1 LPTKLSRYAEGVME
15 AAWLAAVM
23 LVPLFFNIYSSRIF
37 EPDKLTLL
45 RSLALVILAA
55 WLVKLIEEGG
65 FRWERLTPPGRGLK
79 GLLGIPLIPI
89 VVALIFSYL
98 ISTLF
103 SVTPFTSLWGSYQR
117 LQGTYSTFS
126 YLVVF
131 FAMIVNLRQ
140 RAQVERLFSV
150 AILSSLPVS
159 LYGILQHYGA
169 DPIPWGGDVT
179 GRIAAN
185 MGNSIFVAAYL
196 IMALPITAIRALE
209 SFEALLNDRGRQ
221 WPNFARATVYV
232 FILALQLIAIYFSG
246 SRGPW
251 LGMAA
256 SLVVLFLGVSLIWR
270 TRWLTISGVILVLIA
285 GIFLVLLNL
294 QNGPLEGIRKAA
306 AFSRL
311 SDLLNAESRTGQV
324 RTLIWKGASEL
335 VQPHTPLEF
344 PDGSVDKFN
353 ILRPLIGYGPESMY
367 VAYNHFYPPALTLVE
382 RRNAS
387 PDRSHNET
395 WDSLV
400 ITGVLGLI
408 VYLTLFGSLLYYGLK
423 WLGLVQNK
431 QQRNLFL
438 ILYLLGGV
446 VSTAIFVPWQ
456 GVIFL
461 GVALP
466 FGLVLGAIVYMIII
480 SVFGH
485 VQGSNSEEEKLR
497 AYLLLGLLAS
507 VIAHFIEI
515 NFGIAIASTRT
526 YFWVYAAL
534 IMLVGYILPRHN
546 VYYMPVENK
555 PLPSDGVAEAT
566 VEPVP
571 IRKAGS
577 QSSRKKSH
585 AKHSSSS
592 PRPSMPDWLRLA
604 LIVGLVMALLLTT
617 LGYEFVSNASRKT
630 STMALVWSS
639 FTVPAKAGARNG
651 VLPLI
656 LTSWVIGVVLL
667 VSESFQN
674 LDEPDERALR
684 TWLKMIGASLG
695 VSLLIAVVFWLWNAS
710 GLISLGRVTAQ
721 TVNDVLSQVKSSEG
735 IITTFYIH
743 AFLIAFGLAAVLPQA
758 WPSRALRGGPL
769 SVAVGVV
776 ILLVTFTLVAYTNL
790 RVVQADIA
798 FKTGDLFARPNSWPA
813 AIAIY
818 NRANDLAPHE
828 DYYYLFLGRAYL
840 EDAKTLQDT
849 PEREHLIEQA
859 AIDLRKAQQIN
870 PLNTDHTANLAR
882 LYSLWATFTTD
893 PATIQQ
899 RASISN
905 DYFAKAVMLSPKNSR
920 LWDEWAVLDLNV
932 TNQPDQAK
940 QHLDRSLAIDP
951 YYDWT
956 YALLG
961 DYYNHIV
968 SSQFK
973 DQPDKQKAVQ
983 IQASDYY
990 SKALSLGEG
999 NETAQLMY
1007 NYAIA
1012 LGGIQAQL
1020 GNMDQAI
1027 QAYEKAIQES
1037 PDASER
1043 WRVEAALAQL
1053 YARTGNMPKALEYA
1067 RSAQSLAPDDQK
1079 QALATLIQQLG
1090 GQP

>member
-1 LPTKLSRYAEGVME
+1 ME
-15 AAWLAAVM
+15 AAWLAAIM

-65 FRWERLTPPGRGLK
+65 LRWERLTPPGRGLK
-79 GLLGIPLIPI
+79 AILKIPLVPI
-89 VVALIFSYL
+89 VFALIISYL
-98 ISTLF
+98 ISTLL

-117 LQGTYSTFS
+117 LQGTYTTFS

-131 FAMIVNLRQ
+131 FSMISNLRR
-140 RAQVERLFSV
+140 RAQVERLFWV

-159 LYGILQHYGA
+159 LYGILQRYGA
-169 DPIPWGGDVT
+169 DPIPWGGDVS

-196 IMALPITAIRALE
+196 IMVLPLTAMRALE
-209 SFEALLNDRGRQ
+209 SFEALLKDRGRL
-221 WPNFARATVYV
+221 WPNFARATAYV

-251 LGMAA
+251 LGMGA

-270 TRWLTISGVILVLIA
+270 KRWMTISGVVLVLVA

-294 QNGPLEGIRKAA
+294 QNGPLEGLRQNP
-306 AFSRL
+306 AFTRL
-311 SDLLNAESRTGQV
+311 GDLLNAESRTGQV

-335 VQPHTPLEF
+335 VQPHAPLEF

-353 ILRPLIGYGPESMY
+353 FLRPLIGYGPESMY
-367 VAYNHFYPPALTLVE
+367 VAYNRFYPPELTKVE
-382 RRNAS
+382 KRNAS

-400 ITGVLGLI
+400 ITGVLGLV

-423 WLGLVQNK
+423 WLGLVQNNR
-431 QQRNLFL
+431 QRNLYL

-446 VSTAIFVPWQ
+446 VSTSIFVPWQ
-456 GVIFL
+456 GIIFL

-497 AYLLLGLLAS
+497 AYLLLGLLGA

-546 VYYMPVENK
+546 VYYMPAESK
-555 PLPSDGVAEAT
+555 PLPVEAAAEAP
-566 VEPVP
+566 VEPARN
-571 IRKAGS
+571 RKAGS
-577 QSSRKKSH
+577 QASRKKTH
-585 AKHSSSS
+585 ARR
-592 PRPSMPDWLRLA
+592 PTTTTTPSMPDWSRQA
-604 LIVGLVMALLLTT
+604 LIVGLIMALLLTT
-617 LGYEFVSNASRKT
+617 LGFEFVSNVSRKT
-630 STMALVWSS
+630 NALELVWAS
-639 FTVPAKAGARNG
+639 FTSPAKPGARNG
-651 VLPLI
+651 VLPL
-656 LTSWVIGVVLL
+656 LFTSWVIGVLLL
-667 VSESFQN
+667 VSESIQS
-674 LDEPDERALR
+674 LDEPAERALQ
-684 TWLKMIGASLG
+684 TWLKMIGTALG
-695 VSLLIAVVFWLWNAS
+695 VSLLIAAVFWFWNAS
-710 GLISLGRVTAQ
+710 GLISLGRVAAQ
-721 TVNDVLSQVKSSEG
+721 TVNDIISQVKSSEG
-735 IITTFYIH
+735 ILTTFYIH
-743 AFLIAFGLAAVLPQA
+743 TFLIAFGLAAFLPHT
-758 WPSRALRGGPL
+758 WPSRASRGGPL
-769 SVAVGVV
+769 SATVAAVL
-776 ILLVTFTLVAYTNL
+776 LLVSFVLVAYTNL
-790 RVVQADIA
+790 RVIQADIA

-818 NRANDLAPHE
+818 NRANDLAPNE

-849 PEREHLIEQA
+849 PEREQLIEQA
-859 AIDLRKAQQIN
+859 AVDLRKAQQLN

-882 LYSLWATFTTD
+882 LYSLWATFTND

-899 RASISN
+899 RASTSN
-905 DYFAKAVMLSPKNSR
+905 NYFAEALMLSPKNAR

-932 TNQPDQAK
+932 TNQPDKAK
-940 QHLDRSLAIDP
+940 VHLDTALAIDP

-961 DYYNHIV
+961 DYYNHNV

-973 DQPDKQKAVQ
+973 DQPDKQKAAQ

-990 SKALSLGEG
+990 SKAIALGEG
-999 NETAQLMY
+999 NETPQLMY

-1020 GNMDQAI
+1020 GKMDQAI

-1037 PDASER
+1037 PDAPER

-1053 YARTGNMPKALEYA
+1053 YARQGNMPKALEYA
-1067 RSAQSLAPDDQK
+1067 RSAQSLAPADQK
-1079 QALATLIQQLG
+1079 QVLATLIQQLG